1 MRRCIEMQLV
11 TNIRTIAYEE
21 IQVQRELAEYI
32 VDQINSKLDSKKYTS
47 KLWNNITSNLLDI
60 TVKDID
66 MSNEV
71 NSDSMCM
78 PVIKTL
84 IERSILDKTSID
96 TDNYTLDKVKLD
108 MDNDHHIELTM
119 SFVIS
124 I

>member
-1 MRRCIEMQLV
+1 MGRCIEMQFV

-21 IQVQRELAEYI
+21 IQVQKELAEYI

-47 KLWNNITSNLLDI
+47 KLWNNMTSNLLDI

-66 MSNEV
+66 MSKKD
-71 NSDSMCM
+71 NSDNMCM

-108 MDNDHHIELTM
+108 MDDDYNIEITM
-119 SFVIS
+119 SFI
-124 I
+124 ITI

>member
-1 MRRCIEMQLV
+1 MQLV

-47 KLWNNITSNLLDI
+47 KLWNNMTSNLLDI

-66 MSNEV
+66 MSKKD
-71 NSDSMCM
+71 NSDNMCM

-96 TDNYTLDKVKLD
+96 TDTITLDKVKLD
-108 MDNDHHIELTM
+108 IDNDHHIELTM